1 VRIPLDYYRVLGV
14 TIQATDEQLH
24 QAYHDR
30 GVQLPRREYSEEA
43 IAARRDLIEEAYQVL
58 SNKEKRE
65 RYNAQFL
72 EKTYQVRGLTEKG
85 QVQSQ
90 RGDRSELESIYDR
103 TPWLDIA
110 PDRFVGALLILQE
123 LGEYELVLRLG
134 IPEINNDP
142 DAIDP
147 VDYATA
153 PPSASEE
160 TKYDRR
166 ADIALTL
173 ALAYLE
179 LGREQ
184 WQQEEYQNAALSGQ
198 IGLDLLT
205 EEGIFPSVRDEIR
218 ADLFKLRP
226 YRILSLISQNREDRA
241 HREEGIQLLQEML
254 QDRGGIDGKGD
265 DGSGLDIDHFLRFL
279 QQLRQQLTAIEQQQ
293 LFEAEAKRPSAVA
306 RYLAV
311 YTLLARGF
319 AERNPASIVRAK
331 DMLAFLG
338 KRQDVYLEKAVCALL
353 LGQTEEASHALE
365 KSQDKEPLEFIREN
379 SQGAPDLL
387 PGLCFYG
394 EHWLKNEVL
403 TQFRDLAE
411 RQDSLQD
418 YFADRGVQ
426 AYLEQLSSQSKSE
439 DRLSAVAT
447 AVRTGL
453 QQHQQHAQG
462 KSQSYNISGDSE
474 ANGDRHR
481 VFKEQELGNPT
492 NRTATVER
500 PNLKVNNTPNLKIE
514 PKTPQLFNYNS
525 VVSET
530 SDFRQVEPSRS
541 PKRSSTMS
549 IVSKIGKKAIQKLF
563 TPSIVDDRNQHKKYW
578 LIIAAAI
585 LGMGTLG
592 FVSTQNL
599 LKKQPTP
606 QIEAEAEQLNIQLDK
621 PQVNIPP
628 VATKPIPPKST
639 FTQEDAKQ
647 IIQNWLE
654 IKAQAFGSS
663 HKVDRLNTILS
674 PPLLSQWQKR
684 AEAAKIAKAH
694 MQYKHS
700 IQVRSV
706 KFNEQKPDSAT
717 IEAQIREVAQNYLAG
732 KANKANSYN
741 DTLTVRYELL
751 KQSDRWLIK
760 NLKVVK

>member
-14 TIQATDEQLH
+14 TIQVTDEQLH

-43 IAARRDLIEEAYQVL
+43 IATRRDLIEEAYEVL
-58 SNKEKRE
+58 SHKEKRD

-72 EKTYQVRGLTEKG
+72 EKAYQAKGLSDNSQFQSEK
-85 QVQSQ
+85 S
-90 RGDRSELESIYDR
+90 DRSELESIYDR

-142 DAIDP
+142 DAFDP
-147 VDYATA
+147 GEREATK
-153 PPSASEE
+153 PSQ
-160 TKYDRR
+160 R

-218 ADLFKLRP
+218 ADLCKLRP
-226 YRILSLISQNREDRA
+226 YRILNLISQNEEDRTQ
-241 HREEGIQLLQEML
+241 REEGIQLLQEML
-254 QDRGGIDGKGD
+254 QDRGGIDGRGD

-293 LFEAEAKRPSAVA
+293 LFEAESKRPSAVA

-319 AERNPASIVRAK
+319 AERNPALIVRAK

-353 LGQTEEASHALE
+353 LGQTEEATHSLE
-365 KSQDKEPLEFIREN
+365 RSQDKEPLEFIRQN
-379 SQGAPDLL
+379 SQDAPDLL
-387 PGLCFYG
+387 PGLCFYA
-394 EHWLKNEVL
+394 EHWLKEEVL
-403 TQFRDLAE
+403 IQFRDLID

-418 YFADRGVQ
+418 YFADRQVQ
-426 AYLEQLSSQSKSE
+426 DYLEQLSSQKNRSD

-447 AVRTGL
+447 AVQTGL
-453 QQHQQHAQG
+453 QQHQQHQQQVQNRVQA
-462 KSQSYNISGDSE
+462 SYTISRPST
-474 ANGDRHR
+474 
-481 VFKEQELGNPT
+481 VKERETNTQA
-492 NRTATVER
+492 NRTVTVER
-500 PNLKVNNTPNLKIE
+500 ANTRVNSTPSPNLKIE
-514 PKTPQLFNYNS
+514 SKTPQLFNYNS
-525 VVSET
+525 VVSEPRD
-530 SDFRQVEPSRS
+530 SRQVEQSRS
-541 PKRSSTMS
+541 KRRGSTIS
-549 IVSKIGKKAIQKLF
+549 IASKIGKKAIQKLIE
-563 TPSIVDDRNQHKKYW
+563 PLVAEDRNDRKKYW
-578 LIIAAAI
+578 LIIPVAI
-585 LGMGTLG
+585 FGMGTLG
-592 FVSTQNL
+592 FVLTQNL
-599 LKKQPTP
+599 LKQKPTP
-606 QIEAEAEQLNIQLDK
+606 QLAAEQLSIELDK
-621 PQVNIPP
+621 PQVNIPL
-628 VATKPIPPKST
+628 VATKPIPAKPD
-639 FTQEDAKQ
+639 FTQEEAERVVRD
-647 IIQNWLE
+647 WLAT
-654 IKAQAFGSS
+654 KAQAFGST
-663 HKVDRLNTILS
+663 HQIDRLKTILL

-684 AEAAKIAKAH
+684 AEAAKVAKAH

-700 IQVRSV
+700 IKVRSV
-706 KFNEQKPDSAT
+706 KFDAQKPNAAT
-717 IEAQIREVAQNYLAG
+717 VEAQIKEVARNYLAG
-732 KANKANSYN
+732 KANKANSYD
-741 DTLTVRYELL
+741 DTLNVRYELV
-751 KQSDRWLIK
+751 KQGDRWMIK
-760 NLKVVK
+760 DLKVIK